1 MPLILLLT
9 PSKIGYPTVRYQC
22 RNPIDSE
29 LSWTQKTGRSIGR
42 LIGGRAKRTVV
53 WILPRIFIF
62 CINTSIRPYV
72 PIRTYRLHN
81 VAARRPDPEIPA
93 DPGHHSGGTV
103 VTEQT
108 QNPLFAGAHHRRCGD
123 RPPRPE
129 PGSAR

>member
-9 PSKIGYPTVRYQC
+9 PSKNRLSTVRYQC

-62 CINTSIRPYV
+62 LYKYINP
-72 PIRTYRLHN
+72 
-81 VAARRPDPEIPA
+81 
-93 DPGHHSGGTV
+93 TV
-103 VTEQT
+103 CSYS
-108 QNPLFAGAHHRRCGD
+108 HI
-123 RPPRPE
+123 
-129 PGSAR
+129 